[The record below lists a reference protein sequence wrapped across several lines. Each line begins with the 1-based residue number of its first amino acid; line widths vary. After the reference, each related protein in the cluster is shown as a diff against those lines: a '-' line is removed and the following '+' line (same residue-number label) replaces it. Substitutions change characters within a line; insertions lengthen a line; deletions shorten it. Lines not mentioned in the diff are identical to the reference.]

1 MWLLVSQPSEIGA
14 RQMLNIG
21 KLRKGG
27 ENYYLNSVA
36 RGVEDYYLGS
46 GEAPGYWLASGAADL
61 NLTGQVDE
69 NELRN
74 VLRGAHPV
82 AGRGLVKTARG

>member
-1 MWLLVSQPSEIGA
+1 V
-14 RQMLNIG
+14 LNIG

-46 GEAPGYWLASGAADL
+46 GEAPGYWLSSGAEAS
-61 NLTGQVDE
+61 
-69 NELRN
+69 RS
-74 VLRGAHPV
+74 P
-82 AGRGLVKTARG
+82 GRSGRWSFAASSRAWILCPGSSL